1 MKLNDEERAMHAGEL
16 GPTKQWAIDH
26 QIKVGKF
33 FDAEEMVPVSQA
45 HMMADAESFG
55 HAGVTFVEE
64 IAGTPPAGP
73 PEHKTRRR
81 TLGTRQ
87 CPGTPRTQNE
97 EENLGRQ
104 AASRNAHQ
112 INDNVRSFEAEE
124 TFTAHRHRGEPPEP
138 KTRRRICGTGQCSRT
153 PEPKMRRFLAGA
165 QCIGG

>member
-1 MKLNDEERAMHAGEL
+1 MPKNHTPPMTHHTSRPRRLCKKRHTTPPARPPRAFL
-16 GPTKQWAIDH
+16 
-26 QIKVGKF
+26 
-33 FDAEEMVPVSQA
+33 
-45 HMMADAESFG
+45 
-55 HAGVTFVEE
+55 EE

-124 TFTAHRHRGEPPEP
+124 TFTAHRHRGDPPNP
-138 KTRRRICGTGQCSRT
+138 KRGGEQTERGSAAG
-153 PEPKMRRFLAGA
+153 PPGPKMRRLRVGT